1 MLMVLKIN
9 ALEVLAGVS
18 VNYEKNTCDWPSTRK
33 KAVLIIQIPLRDMIH
48 NSISLILLEHSHKNA
63 TVQTLAVFWTP

>member
-18 VNYEKNTCDWPSTRK
+18 VNYEKNTCDWLSTR
-33 KAVLIIQIPLRDMIH
+33 
-48 NSISLILLEHSHKNA
+48 
-63 TVQTLAVFWTP
+63 